1 MNNIK
6 DYIKTNILNMM
17 MLAKDEHF
25 QDVYSVIIKTL
36 VDCIKSGGH
45 IYLAGNGGSYAD
57 ALHIAGELNGKIY
70 QDRQPYP
77 AHVLGSDGASLTAIA
92 NDYSYD
98 QIFARELQGKM
109 TENDVF
115 IGISTSGNSKN
126 IVEAMKIA
134 KGITIL
140 LTGSNNACKASEHCA
155 IMLNVPGS
163 RADEIQTLH
172 QIIYHSLIYD
182 IEEKLK

>member
-1 MNNIK
+1 
-6 DYIKTNILNMM
+6 M
-17 MLAKDEHF
+17 MLAKDTHF
-25 QDVYSVIIKTL
+25 HDTYQVALKTIA
-36 VDCIKSGGH
+36 DCIKNGGH
-45 IYLAGNGGSYAD
+45 IYLAGNGGSFSD

-70 QDRQPYP
+70 ANRQPYP

-92 NDYSYD
+92 NDYNYD

-140 LTGSNNACKASEHCA
+140 LTGSNTTCIAGQHCD
-155 IMLNVPGS
+155 IMINTVSNL
-163 RADEIQTLH
+163 ADEVQQMHQT
-172 QIIYHSLIYD
+172 IYHSLIYD